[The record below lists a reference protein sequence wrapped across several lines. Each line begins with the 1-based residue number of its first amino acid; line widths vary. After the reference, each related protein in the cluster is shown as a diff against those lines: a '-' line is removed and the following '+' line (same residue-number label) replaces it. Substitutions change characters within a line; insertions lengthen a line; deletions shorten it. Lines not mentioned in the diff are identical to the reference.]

1 MWRKEPEASWRSVKN
16 PITSLSYLVS
26 KSNSWKQNSTF
37 ASAAETYE
45 EMEGVKRRTQHIQLD
60 KLLFLLLWGQ
70 TSEWKQSPGWRDA
83 RGHSS
88 DHAVLCTQ
96 VLNGIK
102 LVWIKS
108 YKNRPFTKKR
118 IYNDSSVAE
127 MIWFYI
133 FFLKHNCKT
142 NKKKTFHSF
151 KTRVT
156 CHDAVFG
163 TETVATQ

>member
-1 MWRKEPEASWRSVKN
+1 MCRKEPEATWRSVKN
-16 PITSLSYLVS
+16 PITSLSYIVS

-37 ASAAETYE
+37 APAAETYE
-45 EMEGVKRRTQHIQLD
+45 EMEGVQTRTQHIQLD

-70 TSEWKQSPGWRDA
+70 TSEWKQSPGWGDA

-108 YKNRPFTKKR
+108 YKNRPFTKIVSTTTVQWQKWF
-118 IYNDSSVAE
+118 DST
-127 MIWFYI
+127 
-133 FFLKHNCKT
+133 FFFKYNCKT
-142 NKKKTFHSF
+142 KKKTFHSF